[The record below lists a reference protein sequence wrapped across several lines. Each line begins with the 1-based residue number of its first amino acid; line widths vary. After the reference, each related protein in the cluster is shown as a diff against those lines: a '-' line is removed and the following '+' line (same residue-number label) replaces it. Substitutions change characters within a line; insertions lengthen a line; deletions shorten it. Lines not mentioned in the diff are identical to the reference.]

1 MNFPCTCQSE
11 SKISVV
17 MTLSDSIGPCWEDWG
32 VRMWHGR
39 CQSWD
44 GGASVCLSMC
54 VRQGK
59 GMEGAVAGADCPWCL
74 PLLNEVIARTL
85 SICYRGSSS
94 DQGVAMARWT
104 QKGVAW
110 ERVQGS
116 GVRVRGS
123 RVTASWTA
131 HKRRPGWEKKEGKFS
146 FSFFIHWVDTTGH

>member
-1 MNFPCTCQSE
+1 MTFPCTCQSE

-17 MTLSDSIGPCWEDWG
+17 MTLSGSNTQRPLLRGLGCQNVTQEVSKLGWG
-32 VRMWHGR
+32 R
-39 CQSWD
+39 
-44 GGASVCLSMC
+44 SVCLSMC

-59 GMEGAVAGADCPWCL
+59 RMEGAVAGADCPWCL

-131 HKRRPGWEKKEGKFS
+131 HKRRPG
-146 FSFFIHWVDTTGH
+146 

>member
-1 MNFPCTCQSE
+1 MLDVAQEVSELGLGAPC
-11 SKISVV
+11 
-17 MTLSDSIGPCWEDWG
+17 
-32 VRMWHGR
+32 
-39 CQSWD
+39 
-44 GGASVCLSMC
+44 VCPSMC
-54 VRQGK
+54 VKRG
-59 GMEGAVAGADCPWCL
+59 GGGGVRADCPWCTL
-74 PLLNEVIARTL
+74 RAGLNEVISRPL

-131 HKRRPGWEKKEGKFS
+131 HKRRPG
-146 FSFFIHWVDTTGH
+146 